1 MRSAE
6 IQLTT
11 QTAGAP
17 VPTSTTMGTNEE
29 PFRDRGPISNLEAV
43 NVLER
48 SDFEIVGKML
58 WSSNATYLV
67 NVVDD
72 EFDLQGIYKP
82 AKGER
87 PLWDFPN
94 GLYLREVAAYELAV
108 DLGWDIVPPTVRCE
122 GPMGVGSLQLFV
134 PCDFDIH
141 YFHILEDPIN
151 QLALQKVCLFDYVA
165 NSTDRKGG
173 HCLLSNDGK
182 VWAIDN
188 GLTFHVDFK
197 LRTVIWDWAGLK
209 IPEDLFN
216 DLQSFVE
223 RPVTDN
229 LSSLLTGDEVAAMMQ
244 RARGLMQAGHFP
256 RDDSGTRYPWP
267 VI

>member
-1 MRSAE
+1 ME
-6 IQLTT
+6 
-11 QTAGAP
+11 
-17 VPTSTTMGTNEE
+17 TNET
-29 PFRDRGPISNLEAV
+29 PFRDRDPISNDDAV
-43 NVLER
+43 KVLAD
-48 SDFEIVGKML
+48 SNIEIIGKML

-67 NVVDD
+67 NVVHD

-94 GLYLREVAAYELAV
+94 GLYLREVAAYELAGN
-108 DLGWDIVPPTVRCE
+108 LGWNIVPPTVRCE

-134 PCDFDIH
+134 PCDFDVH
-141 YFHILEDPIN
+141 YFHILEDPGS
-151 QLALQKVCLFDYVA
+151 QLALQKICLFDFVA

-197 LRTVIWDWAGLK
+197 LRTVIWDWAGSK
-209 IPEDLFN
+209 IPDVLLN
-216 DLQSFVE
+216 DLKSFVE
-223 RPVTDN
+223 KPVTDN
-229 LSSLLTGDEVAAMMQ
+229 LSALLTDAEEAAMIQ
-244 RARGLMQAGHFP
+244 RAQGLIHAGLFP
-256 RDDSGTRYPWP
+256 SDHSGTRYPWP